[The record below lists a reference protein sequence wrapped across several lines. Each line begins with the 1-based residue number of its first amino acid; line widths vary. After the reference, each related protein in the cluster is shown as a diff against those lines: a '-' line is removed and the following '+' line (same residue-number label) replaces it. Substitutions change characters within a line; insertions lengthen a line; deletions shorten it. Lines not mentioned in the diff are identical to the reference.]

1 MRIKNKVCLRVFVIY
16 RPPKSTYALFYEE
29 FSRLLEK
36 TLAVH
41 PGPVIFTGDFNFHV
55 DDPNDYQAKRF
66 TDLLRSFDLKQH
78 VNRITHKDGHTLDL
92 VITRSDDSLIRKL
105 SIRDPAISD
114 HRVVHCE
121 LNLQKP
127 IYAKK
132 TIQ

>member
-16 RPPKSTYALFYEE
+16 RPPESTYALFYEE

-41 PGPVIFTGDFNFHV
+41 SGPAIFIGDFKFHV

-78 VNRITHKDGHTLDL
+78 VNGITHKDGHTQRCM
-92 VITRSDDSLIRKL
+92 VT
-105 SIRDPAISD
+105 P
-114 HRVVHCE
+114 
-121 LNLQKP
+121 
-127 IYAKK
+127 
-132 TIQ
+132 